1 MPFQTEYDDVWVRMH
16 EKQEALFDRRS
27 DLEAELAEVNTQ
39 IDHLGAILSHLAPLA
54 GIAYGEKLSA
64 LGITDAIRWIL
75 EHSGARMSPIEIR
88 DKLVEKD
95 FDLSS
100 LTAPMASIY
109 KTLSRLAEANEP
121 EVIREKEAGGKVFYS
136 WKKPN
141 ASFDQRP
148 SSGPDDYSQQ
158 AEISDDDIP
167 F

>member
-1 MPFQTEYDDVWVRMH
+1 MPFETEYDATWVTLYQKK
-16 EKQEALFDRRS
+16 EELLDRRS
-27 DLEAELAEVNTQ
+27 ALEAQLADATTQ
-39 IDHLGAILSHLAPLA
+39 IDHLTEILSHLAPLA
-54 GIAYGEKLSA
+54 GIAYGEDLAA
-64 LGITDAIRWIL
+64 LGITNAIRWIL
-75 EHSGARMSPIEIR
+75 EHSEARMSPTEVR
-88 DKLVEKD
+88 DKLEEKG

-121 EVIREKEAGGKVFYS
+121 DITREKEADGKVFYS
-136 WKKPN
+136 WKRPN

-148 SSGPDDYSQQ
+148 PAPDDYAQS